1 MGTVWRARDLAL
13 DRDVALKEVRPQD
26 PALAEHD
33 PEGAR
38 QLRARVLRE
47 ARALARISHPNVA
60 TIHHIVDGPA
70 HPYPWLVMELVP
82 GENVADRLARGT
94 LAPAEAARLGRGVLA
109 GLVAVHAA
117 DIQHRDVKPANVL
130 IRPDGRPVLTDFG
143 IAAIQGS
150 TVLTA
155 AGSLIGTPEYMAPER
170 AAGQDGDATADLWSL
185 GMMLY
190 VAVEGRH
197 PLRRANTLATLAAIV
212 GQDVPPPTRAGAL
225 TQPLRAL
232 LVRSPGHRPD
242 AATLDRLLAAAE
254 SPSGPPSEPR
264 PASRRAPAQAEPA
277 AGGAGGTSGTG
288 GTGVGEATPAAP
300 SPAAPAPAAPTA
312 AAPTADRQAS
322 TEPPTPGTHPPSAT
336 ADAPASPA
344 THATHSA
351 RPSDTFGPPPALS
364 TPASG
369 DYHLTPPA
377 ARPSAPPAAPAPH
390 PAFLAPAPLP
400 APPQGPPPTAPPAG
414 RRSRRGALY
423 AATAGALA
431 LAGLLTWNLLPDGGS
446 GKGGERPAKGRQP
459 TTEPT
464 SPTRETPATVDD
476 DKGTGKKI
484 TIGVKSD
491 QPGLGFR
498 RPDGSYAGLDVDVAT
513 YIATALGHTPADIV
527 WQEVR
532 SSDRETLLTSGR
544 VDLVVATYTM
554 TEAREKR
561 VDFAGPYLTAH
572 QDVLLPRSDTS
583 VREASDLGG
592 KRVCTVA
599 GSTPAQRLRTDIAP
613 QAQVVEYESYARCVD
628 ALDQGSVDAV
638 TTDNALLAGYASLR
652 PGAYRLAGLSLSN
665 EPYGVGLAKDSPL
678 TGEVDKA
685 LKKMVDDGS
694 WDKAVRKNVPLLK
707 P

>member
-1 MGTVWRARDLAL
+1 MGRVIDGRFELVERLGGGGMGTVWRARDLAL

-60 TIHHIVDGPA
+60 TIHHIVDGA
-70 HPYPWLVMELVP
+70 EHPYPWLVMELVP

-94 LAPAEAARLGRGVLA
+94 LPPAEAARLGRGVLA

-170 AAGQDGDATADLWSL
+170 AAGQDGDAKADLWSL

-197 PLRRANTLATLAAIV
+197 PMRRANTLATLAAIV

-232 LVRSPGHRPD
+232 LVRSPGRRPD

-254 SPSGPPSEPR
+254 SQPESR
-264 PASRRAPAQAEPA
+264 PAPAQAEPT
-277 AGGAGGTSGTG
+277 AGGG
-288 GTGVGEATPAAP
+288 GTGVGEAA
-300 SPAAPAPAAPTA
+300 PAAPAPLV
-312 AAPTADRQAS
+312 PTADRQAP
-322 TEPPTPGTHPPSAT
+322 TEPPTPGAQPPIVA
-336 ADAPASPA
+336 ADAPAGPA
-344 THATHSA
+344 THATYSA
-351 RPSDTFGPPPALS
+351 RPSDTFGPPPAPS
-364 TPASG
+364 TPAPG

-377 ARPSAPPAAPAPH
+377 ARPSARPVVPAPH

-400 APPQGPPPTAPPAG
+400 APPQGPPPAAPPAG

-446 GKGGERPAKGRQP
+446 GKGGERPTQGRQP

-464 SPTRETPATVDD
+464 SPTGETPAAVDD

-513 YIATALGHTPADIV
+513 YIARALGHAPADIV

-554 TEAREKR
+554 TETRRKQI
-561 VDFAGPYLTAH
+561 DFAGPYLTAH

-583 VREASDLGG
+583 VREASDLSD

-613 QAQVVEYESYARCVD
+613 QARVVEYESYARCVD

-652 PGAYRLAGLSLSN
+652 PGAYRLAGLSLSD

-694 WDKAVRKNVPLLK
+694 WDKAVRENVPLLE